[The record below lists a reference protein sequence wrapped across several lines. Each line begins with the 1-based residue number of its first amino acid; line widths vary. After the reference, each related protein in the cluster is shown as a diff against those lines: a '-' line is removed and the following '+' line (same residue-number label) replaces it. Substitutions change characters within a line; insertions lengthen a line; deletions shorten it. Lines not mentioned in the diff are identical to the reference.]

1 MVNTIFL
8 VSGIVILL
16 IFLLSLSVIHIRSV
30 RDDLDNRWYNLAE
43 KLQYRQD
50 LMPNLIETVRLF
62 IPAEKLSVHKVLI
75 QKSIDLRHA
84 AAKNIEPGSDK
95 IIEEHELSKKI
106 EELIQLGKK
115 YDALGKSTNYLE
127 LSKEFKDLRKQI
139 EELTIDYNNKV
150 RNYNSIIARPYN
162 LPPALLMKYRKKL
175 VFEFV

>member
-8 VSGIVILL
+8 ISGIVILI
-16 IFLLSLSVIHIRSV
+16 IFLLSLSVIHIRSI

-62 IPAEKLSVHKVLI
+62 APAEKLPGHQDLI
-75 QKSIDLRHA
+75 QKCVNLRHA
-84 AAKNIEPGSDK
+84 AAKPGSDK
-95 IIEEHELSKKI
+95 IIEEHELSKQI
-106 EELIQLGKK
+106 EELLQLGKK
-115 YDALGKSTNYLE
+115 YEALGKSTNYLE